1 MEGHAK
7 KCAERYCELAS
18 KKIVQLYKVSTSC
31 EDDHDHR
38 FKNEELETGGE
49 FSKVCSHIVSGPSIL
64 WSVHNLGKSDHQM
77 K

>member
-7 KCAERYCELAS
+7 KCAERYCELVS

-31 EDDHDHR
+31 KDDHDHR

-49 FSKVCSHIVSGPSIL
+49 IFQSLFTHRHEMLIFN
-64 WSVHNLGKSDHQM
+64 VHRQA
-77 K
+77 